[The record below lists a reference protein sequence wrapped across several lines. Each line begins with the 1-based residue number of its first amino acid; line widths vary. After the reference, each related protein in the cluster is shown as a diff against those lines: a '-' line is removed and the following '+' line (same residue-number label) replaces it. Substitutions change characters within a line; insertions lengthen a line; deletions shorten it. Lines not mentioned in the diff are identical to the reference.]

1 MTPEQYAAYEH
12 RIRGLSVAI
21 WIAQRQSLPL
31 GIPPKEPATLR
42 IYRAIATLL
51 TTNPKEEGVI
61 TATGTPVTGVR
72 IPGAPLNGLTV
83 IAPFPDSSLRG
94 KPTLLVEKISIPDRH
109 SRATQEDPEC
119 PRPEPNDIV
128 RHSTEIFQ
136 NLQYLSQTRV
146 LRSEGL
152 IERAEFESQSLKI
165 TRFVLSR
172 CWKAVKT
179 RLDAGRFLLAYQGS
193 ATTLG
198 KILKGWSP
206 RHGDRLT
213 SPEPWVSVNDRYLA
227 HLLQHE
233 RVPRRNSNN
242 EDSMYFG
249 TEYASGWMKTLGKMI
264 EDLHNATDR
273 YASNHS
279 SNDLAM
285 MATNMRSLTH
295 LLNSVPIR
303 TIFESQSLQ
312 SQFDMLRKRKTDFSI
327 TVEPTRTLLEI
338 IEDER
343 RLNEAAGHHVFR
355 YLLSLVKWYRAATT
369 DLPDLLAKFAHTS
382 LVCDVVKV
390 PFPVIQPQRRL
401 KMHSPLFVARER
413 LHSFLSASNIEHP
426 YSQNDARSLYA
437 LLDEV
442 FAPRSS
448 SASCRTPSPKPDG
461 IPLEEFPGNFHSL
474 AISLSVVSGDSASSS
489 PDATSPNWRLHVAGQ
504 MYPLTR
510 SKPDPPT
517 NDFVTPSEWGYSTS
531 FKRCCYC
538 CSLLDEILS
547 SIQKG
552 ASGLDIISDLTVPL
566 KNHYGVFVPWTPPPL
581 GYGLGH
587 KTLALLEQTLGAILL
602 ESILQL
608 MDSKGL
614 ATGNKPRFD
623 SMEGNV
629 SSRGSHLGSSQNRQS
644 AVHSSRLS
652 GLPTIF
658 ESSSNHGRSIH
669 NYPP

>member
-1 MTPEQYAAYEH
+1 MDIHKAGSFPQVRSKKFASPPRTGKSYKIMTPEQYAAFEH

-31 GIPPKEPATLR
+31 GIPPKEPANLR

-61 TATGTPVTGVR
+61 TATATPVTGVR

-83 IAPFPDSSLRG
+83 IAPFHDSSLRG

-109 SRATQEDPEC
+109 SLATQEDPEC

-198 KILKGWSP
+198 KILKGWLP

-213 SPEPWVSVNDRYLA
+213 SPEPWVSVNDTYLA

-249 TEYASGWMKTLGKMI
+249 TESASGWMKTLGKMI

-285 MATNMRSLTH
+285 MATNMRSLAH

-382 LVCDVVKV
+382 L
-390 PFPVIQPQRRL
+390 
-401 KMHSPLFVARER
+401 
-413 LHSFLSASNIEHP
+413 
-426 YSQNDARSLYA
+426 NDARSLYA

-448 SASCRTPSPKPDG
+448 SASCRIPSPKPDG
-461 IPLEEFPGNFHSL
+461 IVLEEFPGNFHSL
-474 AISLSVVSGDSASSS
+474 AISLSVVSGDSTSSS
-489 PDATSPNWRLHVAGQ
+489 PDATSPNWRLHMAGQ

-538 CSLLDEILS
+538 CSLLDEILA

-552 ASGLDIISDLTVPL
+552 ASGPDIISDLTVPL

-602 ESILQL
+602 GSILQL

-614 ATGNKPRFD
+614 ATGNKPRFN

-644 AVHSSRLS
+644 AVHLSRLS
-652 GLPTIF
+652 GVPTIF
-658 ESSSNHGRSIH
+658 ESSSNQGRSIH
-669 NYPP
+669 NHPPQS